1 MRITINKVVEEFL
14 AKIYCDL
21 GKNIVSI
28 GFASYFFKELP
39 LPFRIVLFILGIG
52 LLFISVYSMYM
63 VSTKGE

>member
-1 MRITINKVVEEFL
+1 MRIISNKKTDEFI

-39 LPFRIVLFILGIG
+39 LPFRIILFILGIG
-52 LLFISVYSMYM
+52 LLFISVYSTY
-63 VSTKGE
+63 VISKKGE